1 MIEVLARIVSRVRD
15 SFSSSVLGTTAAAT
29 PELGGG
35 LSFVRRAQ
43 ICSVGL
49 LVAGLLAFAALPW
62 AGALASLFFFPA
74 LVVAGIF
81 GGLELAGAA
90 FAIAF
95 ALAALFMTDG
105 LGTLSFGLAAALQ
118 AGTALVMRQFFRE
131 SRRWGVRYRS
141 LLSGI
146 SVGVIVSAPDGQI
159 LRPHPAIE
167 PLLGMKWPEYKGFG
181 WIAGVHP
188 DDLKIGVNEPG
199 VRGNVLR
206 RTVRLRDPATGDW
219 RWYQFR
225 SVPLAGAN
233 GKPEELVSVLID
245 VHQRKLGEQQSELVT
260 GEMRHRW
267 KNLMAV
273 ITALAQS
280 SQPEGDS
287 AVASYV
293 EKFLGRLQA
302 IQAAG
307 DIAILEHRSID
318 VGGVVQATL
327 VPFMEEGSR
336 RILTKGPRVALS
348 EQTGSALALAIH
360 ELATNAIKYGAL
372 SVPEGMVSVEWQR
385 SDLGN
390 AEQISIEWIEAGGPP
405 VAKPDRDG
413 FGTRVVRFVAAREKS
428 GNVDLDFREE
438 GLCCRISFLREKR
451 KLESDELAL

>member
-1 MIEVLARIVSRVRD
+1 
-15 SFSSSVLGTTAAAT
+15 
-29 PELGGG
+29 
-35 LSFVRRAQ
+35 
-43 ICSVGL
+43 
-49 LVAGLLAFAALPW
+49 
-62 AGALASLFFFPA
+62 
-74 LVVAGIF
+74 
-81 GGLELAGAA
+81 
-90 FAIAF
+90 
-95 ALAALFMTDG
+95 
-105 LGTLSFGLAAALQ
+105 
-118 AGTALVMRQFFRE
+118 MRQLFRE

-188 DDLKIGVNEPG
+188 DDLKIDINEPG

-225 SVPLAGAN
+225 SVPLVDAD

-280 SQPEGDS
+280 SQPEGDK

-318 VGGVVQATL
+318 VGGVVRATL
-327 VPFMEEGSR
+327 VPFIEEGSR

-405 VAKPDRDG
+405 VTKPDRES

-451 KLESDELAL
+451 MQSDELAL